1 MAQATGAGMPIWG
14 ESQAR
19 SNQKNFLRKVT
30 GTRAWRMGRIYRY
43 GESEDSPVIRME
55 WEL

>member
-1 MAQATGAGMPIWG
+1 MPIWG